1 MLPMNKAAWRRS
13 VRILLVEDS
22 KPIRREN
29 ERALLEA
36 GYQVACALDGETA
49 LRFAQEMR
57 PELILLDMILPR
69 MSGPEVLD
77 HLKSN
82 AATATIPVVVV
93 SSLSEKNRD
102 KLIEAG
108 AVDYLEKSELRNEHG
123 VNLLPQ
129 MLEKILARIRR
140 ERAARFSTVPARSR
154 V

>member
-36 GYQVACALDGETA
+36 GYQVTCALDGETA
-49 LRFAQEMR
+49 LRFAQEMQ

-108 AVDYLEKSELRNEHG
+108 AVDYLEKSELLNEHG

>member
-1 MLPMNKAAWRRS
+1 M
-13 VRILLVEDS
+13 RILLVEDS

-49 LRFAQEMR
+49 LRFAQEMQ

-154 V
+154 G

>member
-49 LRFAQEMR
+49 LRFAQEMQ